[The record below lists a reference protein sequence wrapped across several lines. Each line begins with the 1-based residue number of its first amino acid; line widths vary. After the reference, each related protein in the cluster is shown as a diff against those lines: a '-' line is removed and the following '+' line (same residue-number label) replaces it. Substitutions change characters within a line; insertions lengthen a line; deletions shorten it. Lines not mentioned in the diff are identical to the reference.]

1 MSEETDAAP
10 GDEFIR
16 QLTEHQA
23 ALQGYVLSALG
34 DVHEAKDALQRT
46 NVVLWKK
53 ASKWNPNT
61 RFLSWAFAV
70 ARFEVLAHIR
80 DRQRDRHIFDTDVA
94 EMMAETG
101 ETSLLNQTERYDA
114 LQACLGKL
122 RAADRTLLSAHYVAG
137 KTLREI
143 SEEAGKKAGAIRVQI
158 MRLRRALA
166 ECIGHR
172 IGTEENR

>member
-1 MSEETDAAP
+1 MSDEIETAP

-23 ALQGYVLSALG
+23 ALQGYLLSALG
-34 DVHEAKDALQRT
+34 DIHEAKDALQRT

-53 ASKWNPNT
+53 AAKWDPKT

-70 ARFEVLAHIR
+70 ARFEALAHIR
-80 DRQRDRHIFDTDVA
+80 DRQRDRHVFDTDVA

-101 ETSLLNQTERYDA
+101 ETVLLNQTERYDA
-114 LQACLGKL
+114 LQSCLGKL
-122 RAADRTLLSAHYVAG
+122 READRSLLSAHYVVG
-137 KTLREI
+137 KTLQEI
-143 SEEAGKKAGAIRVQI
+143 SEEAGKKAGAVRVQI

-166 ECIGHR
+166 ECIGQR
-172 IGTEENR
+172 IGTEAKP

>member
-1 MSEETDAAP
+1 MSDEINGAP
-10 GDEFIR
+10 NDEFIR

-23 ALQGYVLSALG
+23 AIHGYVLSALG

-53 ASKWNPNT
+53 ASKWDPKT

-101 ETSLLNQTERYDA
+101 EVSLLNQTERYDA
-114 LQACLGKL
+114 LQSCLGKL
-122 RAADRTLLSAHYVAG
+122 RETDRTLLSVHYVIG
-137 KTLREI
+137 KTMREI
-143 SEEAGKKAGAIRVQI
+143 SEEAGKKAGAIRIQI

-172 IGTEENR
+172 IGTEGNQ